1 MSKFRSNIQKI
12 KLFYFNITGKINKNN
27 FRLNT
32 GIEEQEIKKVLI
44 IFPIH
49 EKDYNVAK
57 YCFRS
62 ILSNNDTEY
71 MYMIN
76 NVFYSNSHFMGTTYG
91 FNYLRK
97 KDKVIF
103 NDNFLDDNIINM
115 NFDVVINLECKF
127 SLDFAMIINK
137 INSKYKIGF
146 KNEYSDWF
154 YNVQFQYTTLEN
166 GYKKINSML
175 KK

>member
-1 MSKFRSNIQKI
+1 
-12 KLFYFNITGKINKNN
+12 
-27 FRLNT
+27 
-32 GIEEQEIKKVLI
+32 
-44 IFPIH
+44 
-49 EKDYNVAK
+49 
-57 YCFRS
+57 
-62 ILSNNDTEY
+62 
-71 MYMIN
+71 
-76 NVFYSNSHFMGTTYG
+76 MGTTYG

-103 NDNFLDDNIINM
+103 NDNFLDDNIINI

-127 SLDFAMIINK
+127 NLDFAMIINK